1 MTRPVLLVLGG
12 SRGIGAETA
21 RLAAA
26 RGYDVAVVYK
36 GNAEAAAAVVADAKA
51 AGAGAVAIQ
60 GDLAQEDDIE
70 RAFAETERQ
79 LGPVT
84 HLVHSAG
91 ITGKNGRLD
100 TVETRTVREVL
111 DINAFGALLVL
122 RTAVRRMSTKHGGQ
136 GGAIVMLSSMAADL
150 GGTNEYIWYAAAK
163 GAVNSMTVGLARE
176 VAKEGIR
183 VNAVSPGAIDTD
195 IHEPGRLARIMP
207 NMPMGRAGTVG
218 EVAET
223 ILFLLSPAASY
234 ITGAVIKVSG
244 GR

>member
-1 MTRPVLLVLGG
+1 MARPVLLVLGG

-26 RGYDVAVVYK
+26 GGYDVAIAYK
-36 GNAEAAAAVVADAKA
+36 GNATAAAAVVEAAKQK
-51 AGAGAVAIQ
+51 GANALSVQA
-60 GDLAQEDDIE
+60 DLATENGVE
-70 RAFAETERQ
+70 AAFAAAER
-79 LGPVT
+79 LGALT
-84 HLVHSAG
+84 HIVHSAG

-100 TVETRTVREVL
+100 TADTRTIRDAL
-111 DINAFGALLVL
+111 DVNAFGALLTL
-122 RTAVRRMSTKHGGQ
+122 RTAVRRMSTKYGGQ

-150 GGTNEYIWYAAAK
+150 GGTNEYVWYAAAK
-163 GAVNSMTVGLARE
+163 GAVNSMTVGVARE

-183 VNAVSPGAIDTD
+183 INAVSPGAIDTE
-195 IHEPGRLARIMP
+195 IHEPGRLERIMP
-207 NMPMGRAGTVG
+207 NMPMGRAGRVE

-234 ITGAVIKVSG
+234 ITGAIVNVSG